1 LLIARAGNY
10 NYPIDE
16 VVFCRFI
23 DVHLFASFIEVNS
36 KQQDVS
42 SARAGM
48 EGWLALSRCNM
59 PAPLTAQDF
68 LELTRKSGVIDA
80 ATLDGVADR
89 LRAGSPPPAD
99 AKQLAGQLV
108 RNGLLTIFQAEQLLR
123 GRWRG
128 FNIGKYQILE
138 RLGFGGM
145 GIVYLA
151 EHKALRRRVAVKVLP
166 VSLAESRWF
175 LDRFYKE
182 AQAVAALNHPNIV
195 CAHDIDQDGKLH
207 FLVMEYVDGANLQE
221 IINKHGPM
229 AVERAA
235 HYIRQAALG
244 LQHSHERGLVHRD
257 IKPGNLLLDRQGV
270 VKILDM
276 GLAHFFKESAKNGQA
291 KSESKRILG
300 TEDYLAP
307 EQIVNSDDVDIR
319 ADIYSL
325 GATFYFLLTGQPPFH
340 ETSMAYHKLI
350 HHLGRSPKPVRSLRP
365 EVPEGIAKI
374 VDKMMAKNPWDRY
387 RTPQAVVHAL
397 AEWTRT
403 PIPPPPEPEMPKLC
417 PAARRVG
424 ISQPTPLPAGA
435 TSGAKS
441 WVLVTDPRAPAT
453 SDTKSPAGS
462 AKVDTLK
469 ETVNPSQPPTNTSS
483 VNLLPPS
490 GASSGSQSKML
501 REFLTAE
508 SEEPGSKIDI
518 NSQRGS

>member
-1 LLIARAGNY
+1 
-10 NYPIDE
+10 
-16 VVFCRFI
+16 
-23 DVHLFASFIEVNS
+23 
-36 KQQDVS
+36 
-42 SARAGM
+42 
-48 EGWLALSRCNM
+48 M
-59 PAPLTAQDF
+59 PAPQTVADF
-68 LELTRKSGVIDA
+68 VELTRKSGVVDA
-80 ATLDGVADR
+80 SSLDTVVDHSRTGPH
-89 LRAGSPPPAD
+89 SPAD
-99 AKQLAGQLV
+99 PKQLAGHLV
-108 RNGLLTIFQAEQLLR
+108 RHGLLTIFQAEQLLR

-207 FLVMEYVDGANLQE
+207 FLVMEYVDGSNLQE
-221 IINKHGPM
+221 IVGKHGPM
-229 AVERAA
+229 SVLRAA

-257 IKPGNLLLDRQGV
+257 IKPGNLLLDRHGV
-270 VKILDM
+270 VKVLDM
-276 GLAHFFKESAKNGQA
+276 GLAHFFLETARSGAG

-307 EQIVNSDDVDIR
+307 EQIVNSDEADIR

-350 HHLGRSPKPVRSLRP
+350 HHLGRKPKPIRSLRP
-365 EVPEGIAKI
+365 DAPEAITQI
-374 VDKMMAKNPWDRY
+374 VEKMMAKNPWDRY
-387 RTPQAVVHAL
+387 RTPLAVVQAL
-397 AEWTRT
+397 TEHTRT
-403 PIPPPPEPEMPKLC
+403 PIPPPPEEEMPKLC

-424 ISQPTPLPAGA
+424 INQPTPLPAGPG
-435 TSGAKS
+435 SGPSS
-441 WVLVTDPRAPAT
+441 WVLVNDPKSTAT
-453 SDTKSPAGS
+453 SDTKSPTAS
-462 AKVDTLK
+462 AKADTLK
-469 ETVNPSQPPTNTSS
+469 ETVSPLVPQPPTNSS
-483 VNLLPPS
+483 RVNFLPPS
-490 GASSGSQSKML
+490 GASGGSQSRL
-501 REFLTAE
+501 IRDFLTAE
-508 SEEPGSKIDI
+508 STEPASDVRVD
-518 NSQRGS
+518 SPPTS